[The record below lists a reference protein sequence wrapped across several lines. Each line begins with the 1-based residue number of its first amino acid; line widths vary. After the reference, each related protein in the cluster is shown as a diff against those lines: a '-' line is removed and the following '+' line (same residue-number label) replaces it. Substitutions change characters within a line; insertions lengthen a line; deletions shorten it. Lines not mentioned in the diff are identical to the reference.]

1 MAVAITTECLN
12 GSLTFENYAAQ
23 AAAAT
28 HQAVNYSSTM
38 PAPPPRILLG
48 LIVMIAGWNYA
59 QSLKVPCEAPL
70 RPLHCLFAVRGD
82 TAAAA
87 AAAGHEDQ
95 ASSKLKK
102 KKKTTPRPSVAIT
115 HGIVGTQSL
124 FGEAVTSAQ
133 YIRGETTGEVAFTVF
148 GEPIP
153 LRRHMMAKGHMY
165 NPSSAQQRN
174 FARACADHLPLSGP
188 LEGPLEATLTFFF
201 SRPASHYRTGKFAGT
216 LKPGM
221 PSWHSKRK
229 DLDNLIKFV
238 LDSLNGI
245 AYLDDS
251 QVAVLRSAKFYTNGE
266 PRSEVRLRRLVEKN
280 VTREESG

>member
-1 MAVAITTECLN
+1 MLLLSHT
-12 GSLTFENYAAQ
+12 
-23 AAAAT
+23 
-28 HQAVNYSSTM
+28 
-38 PAPPPRILLG
+38 LLG
-48 LIVMIAGWNYA
+48 SFVMIAVWNYA
-59 QSLKVPCEAPL
+59 QSLMNVHCEAL
-70 RPLHCLFAVRGD
+70 MVRRLQCL
-82 TAAAA
+82 TAFPNDAA
-87 AAAGHEDQ
+87 AAAGHEDK
-95 ASSKLKK
+95 ASSKPKK
-102 KKKTTPRPSVAIT
+102 KKRPSVAIT

-124 FGEAVTSAQ
+124 FGEAQPTQ
-133 YIRGETTGEVAFTVF
+133 YVRGETAGEVAFTVF

-165 NPSSAQQRN
+165 NPSSAQQRI
-174 FARACADHLPLSGP
+174 FARACAGHLPLSGP

-266 PRSEVRLRRLVEKN
+266 PRSEVRLRRLVEDN
-280 VTREESG
+280 VTREEI